1 MELIILLHYD
11 EKAPYALLYQPETNG
26 IEIILTF
33 SFSFYIALIIY
44 FLLNDFKLR
53 FSKYW
58 NSLFTKLCSSVT
70 YRDELQPIKPPDHL
84 ITWSCE
90 VTSGIKYLPLI
101 KFYNTLNS

>member
-33 SFSFYIALIIY
+33 SFSFYIALIIC

-53 FSKYW
+53 FSKY
-58 NSLFTKLCSSVT
+58 
-70 YRDELQPIKPPDHL
+70 
-84 ITWSCE
+84 
-90 VTSGIKYLPLI
+90 
-101 KFYNTLNS
+101 